1 MDYVDISILKD
12 KVLKDIK
19 IDYCDNKITFVDNNN
34 TSYVMAHKQ
43 DCGEEMYI
51 EGVYE
56 YGDIDSLLN
65 APITIAE
72 EVEDYSELPLN
83 EDNLGYT
90 WKLYQIGTETDYIMI
105 RWYGESMGYYI

>member
-1 MDYVDISILKD
+1 MDYVDISILKG

-19 IDYCDNKITFVDNNN
+19 IDYCDNKITFVDNSN

-43 DCGEEMYI
+43 DCGEGMYI

-65 APITIAE
+65 TSITIAE

-90 WKLYQIGTETDYIMI
+90 WKLYQIGTEIDYILI